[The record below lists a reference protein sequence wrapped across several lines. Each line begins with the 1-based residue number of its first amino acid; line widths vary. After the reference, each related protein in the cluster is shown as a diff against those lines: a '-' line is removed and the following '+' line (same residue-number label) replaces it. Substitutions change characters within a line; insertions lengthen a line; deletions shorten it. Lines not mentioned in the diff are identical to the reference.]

1 MLEVIEFLV
10 SAVERYVI
18 WLYIACLAGIIY
30 NLRAYVVARQ
40 ARADTIFTVERETAA
55 YREGRAMSNIGLLL
69 GLVAIVL
76 VVQFY
81 VLPSVDT
88 TVLVQE
94 TVTPTLALAT
104 STPRPTMPPTLSI
117 VEEEQTPTR
126 EAVPVPTSTPRPTAT
141 PGVTATPVTPQP
153 PASPC
158 ADPNTCIV
166 SPGSNAVVRGVVAIR
181 GTAQHP
187 AFQFYKVEYGVGEDP
202 AGWNSIG
209 DIVRHPVEGGTL
221 MTLDTAALPNGVYW
235 LRLTVVD
242 QTGNFPPPHRVR
254 VTIAN

>member
-104 STPRPTMPPTLSI
+104 STPRPTMPPTLST

-141 PGVTATPVTPQP
+141 PDVTATPVTPQP

-166 SPGSNAVVRGVVAIR
+166 SPGSNAVVRGSWPSVGRLSTRHSSSTRWNMAWGRTPRAGTRSEISCATRWRVAR
-181 GTAQHP
+181 
-187 AFQFYKVEYGVGEDP
+187 
-202 AGWNSIG
+202 S
-209 DIVRHPVEGGTL
+209 
-221 MTLDTAALPNGVYW
+221 
-235 LRLTVVD
+235 
-242 QTGNFPPPHRVR
+242 
-254 VTIAN
+254 

>member
-69 GLVAIVL
+69 GLVAVVL

-81 VLPSVDT
+81 VPSVD

-104 STPRPTMPPTLSI
+104 STP
-117 VEEEQTPTR
+117 
-126 EAVPVPTSTPRPTAT
+126 
-141 PGVTATPVTPQP
+141 
-153 PASPC
+153 
-158 ADPNTCIV
+158 AD
-166 SPGSNAVVRGVVAIR
+166 
-181 GTAQHP
+181 H
-187 AFQFYKVEYGVGEDP
+187 
-202 AGWNSIG
+202 
-209 DIVRHPVEGGTL
+209 
-221 MTLDTAALPNGVYW
+221 AAH
-235 LRLTVVD
+235 
-242 QTGNFPPPHRVR
+242 PPP
-254 VTIAN
+254 